1 MATADLLLEL
11 MFSWIDQ
18 RECCARQL
26 KKLANE
32 LESLRDMCNG
42 GECIGNSVSV
52 VGAACLLGA
61 GAATLFTGGAA
72 APFLGLLGGVYT
84 GVGVTMSVVT
94 KLTEHFVSS
103 DTMKEAEKIEEKSN
117 NIAQRIQKLFDQL
130 KAEIKKVSPSA
141 DLDEVDRSVMT
152 KLLGAMARRS
162 ALEMKIGFSKL
173 HDMLHRSPHKGM
185 NMDMYMQLNP
195 IPKPIFNIMT
205 SVVVGGAV
213 GLAFAFPEAVD
224 NWKEAIKNNH
234 VTEASQSL
242 KDTADAIL
250 KMTRV
255 LREQFDNM
263 RKMLVDMAEQQE
275 QERIEMARRQ
285 REQERIEMVRRQRE
299 QERIEMARRQREQ
312 ERIEMARRQ
321 RKQER
326 IEMAR
331 RQREKER
338 IEMAKHQQ
346 EQERIEMAKRQR
358 VQKRIKMA
366 RRQQEQATTEKARR
380 QREQKRTE
388 KAERQKEQE
397 QQNKQTGSEPQR
409 GDDQVDKERDQED
422 EKSDQEDEESDQE
435 NEERQQ
441 NDRISDHYTI
451 SFKATPKKERKEV
464 KVGLL
469 NCR

>member
-205 SVVVGGAV
+205 SVV
-213 GLAFAFPEAVD
+213 LLY
-224 NWKEAIKNNH
+224 
-234 VTEASQSL
+234 SC
-242 KDTADAIL
+242 AIL
-250 KMTRV
+250 TF
-255 LREQFDNM
+255 LTF
-263 RKMLVDMAEQQE
+263 
-275 QERIEMARRQ
+275 
-285 REQERIEMVRRQRE
+285 
-299 QERIEMARRQREQ
+299 
-312 ERIEMARRQ
+312 
-321 RKQER
+321 
-326 IEMAR
+326 
-331 RQREKER
+331 
-338 IEMAKHQQ
+338 
-346 EQERIEMAKRQR
+346 
-358 VQKRIKMA
+358 QKRGKGSKILLL
-366 RRQQEQATTEKARR
+366 
-380 QREQKRTE
+380 
-388 KAERQKEQE
+388 
-397 QQNKQTGSEPQR
+397 KQP
-409 GDDQVDKERDQED
+409 
-422 EKSDQEDEESDQE
+422 
-435 NEERQQ
+435 
-441 NDRISDHYTI
+441 ND
-451 SFKATPKKERKEV
+451 
-464 KVGLL
+464 
-469 NCR
+469 